1 MDKIIVEI
9 IVGVVALTLLISV
22 VPLYRDSAELV
33 VSAGERLDGNE
44 AVKEVTIGQPPEIHD
59 IVSGKYLL
67 KYLEYC
73 IDHYQFTFYIELNGK
88 RYIYQNKLYE
98 PLYELIESSM
108 LFEVTDFMAYKEQ
121 IYIRFR
127 YYETK
132 PAETEPDAAAP
143 L

>member
-44 AVKEVTIGQPPEIHD
+44 AVKEVTIGRPPEIHD

-108 LFEVTDFMAYKEQ
+108 LFEVTDFMTYKKQ

-127 YYETK
+127 YYEAK
-132 PAETEPDAAAP
+132 PEEPKPDAAAQ

>member
-1 MDKIIVEI
+1 MDKVIVEI
-9 IVGVVALTLLISV
+9 IVGVVALILLISV
-22 VPLYRDSAELV
+22 IPLYRDSAELV

-44 AVKEVTIGQPPEIHD
+44 AVKEVTIGRPPEIHD

-88 RYIYQNKLYE
+88 GYIYQNKLYE
-98 PLYELIESSM
+98 PLYDLIESSM
-108 LFEVTDFMAYKEQ
+108 LFEVTGFTTYKKQ
-121 IYIRFR
+121 IDIHFR

-132 PAETEPDAAAP
+132 PAESEADAAVP